1 MVSVA
6 QATDYDIRVATS
18 DLDGA
23 ETNAN
28 VHIIIM
34 GEEGDTSEINLD
46 DYSRN
51 DFERGA
57 VDDFQYSA
65 EDVGVVTGFQVKRD
79 TFNPYGVNP
88 DWHFDTDLNAAMWA
102 ILVTT
107 KMIHAH
113 QVQKSV
119 LSTSAFLTVTS
130 AAATF
135 KGYEGKDLTPKNLKL
150 QSRINNHWTGFK
162 ILCYIKGF

>member
-88 DWHFDTDLNAAMWA
+88 DWHFDT
-102 ILVTT
+102 IGV
-107 KMIHAH
+107 KR
-113 QVQKSV
+113 V
-119 LSTSAFLTVTS
+119 SAEEYLTFHFGDWLPANEWVKFPRPECGDVGHTCY
-130 AAATF
+130 
-135 KGYEGKDLTPKNLKL
+135 YENDPCPSGTEECVKYECLLDGNKCCCNV
-150 QSRINNHWTGFK
+150 
-162 ILCYIKGF
+162 